1 MIKEVEVI
9 AVCDLN
15 QDRLKATA
23 KKYSTKPVYRL
34 SKDVGEGGTG
44 RRIPDNA
51 SSQLYDIVVDCLKQ
65 GLNLFIEKPLGL
77 TRSQTESLAGT
88 LRDTV

>member
-44 RRIPDNA
+44 RRI
-51 SSQLYDIVVDCLKQ
+51 SFSYLLKW
-65 GLNLFIEKPLGL
+65 LKHAYREDFA
-77 TRSQTESLAGT
+77 R
-88 LRDTV
+88 